1 MDHRG
6 GACLWWLIAVLIA
19 AMAHNTDGGRPL
31 EGVLWMLAS
40 GLSFVGVNGIVR
52 YLGTELPAAQ
62 SAFIR
67 FAFGVVLLL
76 PVLPSVFK
84 AGIPKGTLR
93 LFGWRGLAHTAAVL
107 FWFYAMARIPVAH
120 ATAIGYLNPVIL
132 LIAGAFLLG
141 ERMTRRKMV
150 AVGVALAGT
159 LIVLRPGIEAVNSG
173 HLAQIGAAICFA
185 ASYLFAKQ
193 LSVKVAPTMVVAV
206 MSICVMIGLAPI
218 AAVVWVPVTYA
229 QMGWLALV
237 AALATMGHYLMT
249 RAFQAAPFAVTQPVV
264 FLQLIW
270 ATALGV
276 LVFDEPVDGFVLLGG
291 ALIIGAICWVSWR
304 DGRDAALAN
313 TPPV

>member
-1 MDHRG
+1 
-6 GACLWWLIAVLIA
+6 
-19 AMAHNTDGGRPL
+19 MAHNTDGGRPL

-52 YLGTELPAAQ
+52 YLGTDLPAAQ
-62 SAFIR
+62 SAFLR

-206 MSICVMIGLAPI
+206 MSICVMVGLAPI

-304 DGRDAALAN
+304 DGRDIALAN

>member
-1 MDHRG
+1 
-6 GACLWWLIAVLIA
+6 
-19 AMAHNTDGGRPL
+19 MAHNTDGGRPL

-52 YLGTELPAAQ
+52 YLGTDLPAAQ
-62 SAFIR
+62 SAFLR

-206 MSICVMIGLAPI
+206 MSICVMVGLAPI

-304 DGRDAALAN
+304 DGRDTALAN

>member
-1 MDHRG
+1 
-6 GACLWWLIAVLIA
+6 
-19 AMAHNTDGGRPL
+19 MAHNTDGGRPL

-52 YLGTELPAAQ
+52 YLGTDLPAAQ
-62 SAFIR
+62 SAFLR

-304 DGRDAALAN
+304 DGRDIALAN

>member
-1 MDHRG
+1 MGHRG
-6 GACLWWLIAVLIA
+6 RPCLWRLIAVLLTG
-19 AMAHNTDGGRPL
+19 MANQTDGGRPL
-31 EGVLWMLAS
+31 QGVLWMLAS

-52 YLGTELPAAQ
+52 YLGTDLPAAQ
-62 SAFIR
+62 SAFLR

-84 AGIPKGTLR
+84 AGFTPVTLR

-132 LIAGAFLLG
+132 LIAGAVLLG
-141 ERMTRRKMV
+141 ERMTRRRKIAV
-150 AVGVALAGT
+150 AVAALGA
-159 LIVLRPGIEAVNSG
+159 LIVLRPGIEPVNSG

-185 ASYLFAKQ
+185 ASYLYAKQ
-193 LSVKVAPTMVVAV
+193 LSATVAPTTVVAM
-206 MSICVMIGLAPI
+206 MSVCVMVGLAPI
-218 AAVVWVPVTYA
+218 AAVVWVPVSYT
-229 QMGWLALV
+229 QMGWLAAV

-270 ATALGV
+270 ATALGA
-276 LVFDEPVDGFVLLGG
+276 LVFNEPVDAFVLLGG
-291 ALIIGAICWVSWR
+291 GLIIGAICWVSWR
-304 DGRDAALAN
+304 DARDAATAASG
-313 TPPV
+313 PV

>member
-1 MDHRG
+1 
-6 GACLWWLIAVLIA
+6 
-19 AMAHNTDGGRPL
+19 MAHNTDGGRPL

-52 YLGTELPAAQ
+52 YLGTDLPAAQ
-62 SAFIR
+62 SAFLR

-206 MSICVMIGLAPI
+206 MSICVMVGLAPI
-218 AAVVWVPVTYA
+218 AAVVWVPVTYV

-304 DGRDAALAN
+304 DGRDIALAN

>member
-52 YLGTELPAAQ
+52 YLGTDLPAAQ
-62 SAFIR
+62 SAFLR

-218 AAVVWVPVTYA
+218 AAVVWVPVTYV

-304 DGRDAALAN
+304 DGRDIALAN

>member
-1 MDHRG
+1 
-6 GACLWWLIAVLIA
+6 
-19 AMAHNTDGGRPL
+19 MAHNTDGGRPL

-52 YLGTELPAAQ
+52 YLGTDLPAAQ
-62 SAFIR
+62 SAFLR

-173 HLAQIGAAICFA
+173 HLAQIGAAVCFA

-193 LSVKVAPTMVVAV
+193 LSVRVAPTMVVAM

-237 AALATMGHYLMT
+237 AALATLGHYLMT

-270 ATALGV
+270 ATALGT

-291 ALIIGAICWVSWR
+291 GLIIGAICWVSWR
-304 DGRDAALAN
+304 DGRDTALAN

>member
-19 AMAHNTDGGRPL
+19 SMAHNTDGGRPL

-52 YLGTELPAAQ
+52 YLGTDLPAAQ
-62 SAFIR
+62 SAFLR

-304 DGRDAALAN
+304 DGRDIALAN